1 MSAGAIPLNAQL
13 ALVGVFAI
21 LSLATLALMTVAALM
36 PDRDLGE
43 LRLRVRSWWVMAVVF
58 TVAVAF
64 HRTVSLVFFAMVS
77 FLALK
82 EFMSLVPTR
91 QTDRLILL
99 MGYLTIPA
107 QYVLIAQGRYE
118 IFMVF
123 VPLGALLMSSTGM
136 VLIGNTAGFLR
147 AAGTLSW
154 GLMITVF
161 ALGHLGLL
169 VMLPASINPVAGST
183 GLVLYL
189 VLLSQSGDVAQ
200 YIFGKCF
207 GRRKILPRVSPN
219 KTWAGLIGGVV
230 SSAVLG
236 ATLAPWL
243 TPFGPWQGLLVGM
256 AIAAAGFMGDA
267 TISALKR
274 DMDVK
279 DTGTLLPGHGGI
291 LDRVDSLIFSAPL
304 FFHLVYTVKL

>member
-1 MSAGAIPLNAQL
+1 MTAAALPLNAQL
-13 ALVGVFAI
+13 ALVGVFAVLI
-21 LSLATLALMTVAALM
+21 LVTVALMTVAVLI

-58 TVAVAF
+58 TLAVAV

-82 EFMSLVPTR
+82 EFVSLVPTR
-91 QTDRLILL
+91 QTDRLVLL

-107 QYVLIAQGRYE
+107 QYALIAQGQHE
-118 IFMVF
+118 TFMVF
-123 VPLGALLMSSTGM
+123 VPLWALLMSSTGM
-136 VLIGNTAGFLR
+136 VLMGDTAGFVR

-169 VMLPASINPVAGST
+169 LMLPASVNPVAGST

-189 VLLSQSGDVAQ
+189 VLISQSGDVAQ

-219 KTWAGLIGGVV
+219 KTWEGLIGGIVW
-230 SSAVLG
+230 SAVLA

-243 TPFGPWQGLLVGM
+243 TPFRAWQGLLIGI

-304 FFHLVYTVKL
+304 FFHLVYTTQL